1 MKKLLLIPALLF
13 TLALTGCYE
22 QIPAGHQ
29 GKVMGKTGF
38 QPEIYPPSKVW
49 LDEFFT
55 TTPEKMYL
63 VETTT
68 RKYSENVNVKLSEE
82 KLTIALDV
90 NFRGRITS
98 NEKVINSI
106 FNDLKISGNT
116 VTTDEVYEVYG
127 KQLVMNTTR
136 AIVSKYNV
144 DELPKNYERISKE
157 IYTSLLPK
165 LEGLPI
171 ELSDITIGQVDYPK
185 VVEESIRL
193 STQKRMAIEEEEAKV
208 QIKLTEA
215 AGREELAKAEYNIK
229 MMEGKRIRDYNEITS
244 KGITPDL
251 ITLRK
256 LELREQELSKWDGK
270 YPTTVM
276 GEAAGVIFSPK

>member
-1 MKKLLLIPALLF
+1 MKKLLLIPALAF
-13 TLALTGCYE
+13 TVLLTGCYE
-22 QIPAGHQ
+22 QVPAGHQ
-29 GKVMGKTGF
+29 GKIMGKTGF

-49 LDEFFT
+49 LEEFMT
-55 TTPEKMYL
+55 TTPEKLYL

-68 RKYSENVNVKLSEE
+68 RKYTEQVNVKLSEE
-82 KLTIALDV
+82 KLTINLDV

-98 NEKVINSI
+98 NENVINSI
-106 FNDLKISGNT
+106 FNDLPMDDRV
-116 VTTDEVYEVYG
+116 VTTTEVYQTYG

-136 AIVSKYNV
+136 AVVSKYNV
-144 DELPKNYERISKE
+144 DDLPKNYDRISKE
-157 IYTSLLPK
+157 IYLALAPK
-165 LEGLPI
+165 LQGLPI
-171 ELSDITIGQVDYPK
+171 ELSDITIGQVDYPD

-193 STQKRMAIEEEEAKV
+193 ATQKRMAIEEEQAKV

-251 ITLRK
+251 IRLRE
-256 LELREQELSKWDGK
+256 LELREKELDKWDGVL
-270 YPTTVM
+270 PTTLM
-276 GEAAGVIFSPK
+276 GGSVPVIVNSK